1 MSAKLRGLV
10 ILLIFCGTLA
20 GVQAQAQTQP
30 QEVRV
35 VTRVLPP
42 MVIDQKGQLGGFS
55 IELWNKIAE
64 KLELKTNYEAAPDVR
79 GLLDAIRN
87 GKAEAGI
94 SAVSITAS
102 REREFDFSQP
112 MLNAGLQ
119 IMIRGTNQAG
129 DSNPLSDLLG
139 LLFSKAFLVWIG
151 IAVLLILI
159 PAHLMWFLE
168 RRHPNGI
175 LPTRDYY
182 PGILHALYWAA
193 ATLATQA
200 EQAPRQ
206 WLARVVTVLWMFTG
220 VVFVA
225 LYTAQ
230 LAASLTVRQI
240 QGGISGPDDLPGK
253 RVATTRGSTAV
264 AYLRDVNAQVVEV
277 AAIDEAY
284 TALLDKSVDAV
295 VFDAPVLQYF
305 AANAGKG
312 RVQVVG
318 SSWVRPNR
326 QHPTHQSFRK
336 AAALGRRFRFRRCA
350 QANVGLTAVRSRLHT
365 PLRDGYFAIAKK

>member
-1 MSAKLRGLV
+1 MSTKIRGV
-10 ILLIFCGTLA
+10 VAILLTLCGPLA
-20 GVQAQAQTQP
+20 SVPSPAQAQP

-42 MVIDQKGQLGGFS
+42 MVTDQKGQLGGFS
-55 IELWNKIAE
+55 IELWNRIAE
-64 KLELKTNYEAAPDVR
+64 KLDLKTRYEVAPDVR
-79 GLLDAIRN
+79 GLLDTIRN
-87 GKAEAGI
+87 GKADSGI
-94 SAVSITAS
+94 SAVSITAA

-119 IMIRGTNQAG
+119 IMIRGAGQAG

-159 PAHLMWFLE
+159 PAHLVWFLE
-168 RRHPNGI
+168 RRDPNGI
-175 LPTRDYY
+175 FPTRDYY

-230 LAASLTVRQI
+230 LAASLTVKQI
-240 QGGISGPDDLPGK
+240 QGGIGGPDDLPGRK
-253 RVATTRGSTAV
+253 
-264 AYLRDVNAQVVEV
+264 
-277 AAIDEAY
+277 
-284 TALLDKSVDAV
+284 
-295 VFDAPVLQYF
+295 
-305 AANAGKG
+305 
-312 RVQVVG
+312 VQP
-318 SSWVRPNR
+318 R
-326 QHPTHQSFRK
+326 
-336 AAALGRRFRFRRCA
+336 AAAPRSPICA
-350 QANVGLTAVRSRLHT
+350 MSMR
-365 PLRDGYFAIAKK
+365 K